1 MLGQTKTEIHQ
12 FDVCGRVYYRG
23 VNYTEKEGEL
33 AVETVEALSHDEAE
47 TVFRNN
53 LVEHARKFNLTVDRI
68 EITFT
73 IDLTIAE
80 SDSDEPFLVH

>member
-1 MLGQTKTEIHQ
+1 MLGQNQTEIHQ

-33 AVETVEALSHDEAE
+33 AVETVEATSHDEAE
-47 TVFRNN
+47 AMFKSLQDEYARECNRTV
-53 LVEHARKFNLTVDRI
+53 ERI
-68 EITFT
+68 DITFT

-80 SDSDEPFLVH
+80 SDNDEPYLVM

>member
-23 VNYTEKEGEL
+23 ANYTEKEGEL
-33 AVETVEALSHDEAE
+33 AVETVEASSHDEAE
-47 TVFRNN
+47 KMFKSLQDEYACECNRTVER
-53 LVEHARKFNLTVDRI
+53 VD
-68 EITFT
+68 ITFT

-80 SDSDEPFLVH
+80 SDNDEPYLVI

>member
-1 MLGQTKTEIHQ
+1 MLGQNQTDIHQ
-12 FDVCGRVYYRG
+12 FDVCGRVYYRE
-23 VNYTEKEGEL
+23 VNYTGKEGEL
-33 AVETVEALSHDEAE
+33 VAETVEALSHDEAE

-53 LVEHARKFNLTVDRI
+53 LVEHARQFNLTVDRV

-80 SDSDEPFLVH
+80 SDSDELFLVH

>member
-1 MLGQTKTEIHQ
+1 MLGQNRTEIHQ

-33 AVETVEALSHDEAE
+33 AVETVEASSHDEAE
-47 TVFRNN
+47 KMFKSLQDEYACECNRTVER
-53 LVEHARKFNLTVDRI
+53 VD
-68 EITFT
+68 ITFT

-80 SDSDEPFLVH
+80 SDYDEPYLVI

>member
-1 MLGQTKTEIHQ
+1 MLGQTRTEIHQ

-33 AVETVEALSHDEAE
+33 AVETVEASSHDEAE
-47 TVFRNN
+47 KMFKSLQDEYACECNRTVER
-53 LVEHARKFNLTVDRI
+53 VD
-68 EITFT
+68 ITFI

-80 SDSDEPFLVH
+80 SDNDEPYLVI

>member
-1 MLGQTKTEIHQ
+1 MLGQTKIEIHQ

-33 AVETVEALSHDEAE
+33 AVETVEASSHDEAE
-47 TVFRNN
+47 KMFKS
-53 LVEHARKFNLTVDRI
+53 LQDEHACECNRTVERVD
-68 EITFT
+68 ITFT

-80 SDSDEPFLVH
+80 SDNDEPYLVI

>member
-1 MLGQTKTEIHQ
+1 M
-12 FDVCGRVYYRG
+12 
-23 VNYTEKEGEL
+23 
-33 AVETVEALSHDEAE
+33 AETVEALSHDEAE
-47 TVFRNN
+47 TVFQNN
-53 LVEHARKFNLTVDRI
+53 LVEHARESNLTVDRV